1 MENLLIKRSISNC
14 LTCENP
20 PCSLACKHNVDPG
33 KVLRSLKFKNYQGAI
48 ENLSDYCLNCDAP
61 CINSCVIPNS
71 VNIKDIISKCIEE
84 KKKFNPEFKHVSL
97 ETDFCGFKLENPF
110 LLSSSVVAS
119 TYDMCRRALLAGW
132 AGVCFKTICL
142 FDIHEAS
149 PRFSALKNN
158 DGSFSA
164 FKNIEQLSDHSLV
177 ENFEIFRKLKKE
189 FPNKFLLVSIMGRD
203 EKEWKYLAR
212 EAQKAGADALE
223 LNFSCPNMTEDN
235 TGSDV
240 GQIPELVEK
249 YTRAVKEEVNIPVIS
264 KLTPNVASPLPA
276 AIAAKNG
283 GADGIAAI
291 NTIKSIT
298 EFNIIDS
305 LYNKKLG
312 KNIAVGGLSGSA
324 VKPIALKFIAEIA
337 KEEELKNLHISAMG
351 GIYTYEDA
359 IMFLALGA
367 SSLQVTTAVM
377 EYGYRI
383 IDDLINGLEL
393 FLGTVGLH
401 SLSELKG
408 GLINNVVN
416 IEKIERDYVI
426 YPKFIRN
433 TCVGCGRCYI
443 SCLDGGHQA
452 IKFENR
458 IPILDPKK
466 CVGCHLC
473 VLVCP
478 TSSIVSSEIKIKK

>member
-1 MENLLIKRSISNC
+1 
-14 LTCENP
+14 
-20 PCSLACKHNVDPG
+20 
-33 KVLRSLKFKNYQGAI
+33 
-48 ENLSDYCLNCDAP
+48 
-61 CINSCVIPNS
+61 
-71 VNIKDIISKCIEE
+71 
-84 KKKFNPEFKHVSL
+84 
-97 ETDFCGFKLENPF
+97 
-110 LLSSSVVAS
+110 
-119 TYDMCRRALLAGW
+119 
-132 AGVCFKTICL
+132 
-142 FDIHEAS
+142 
-149 PRFSALKNN
+149 
-158 DGSFSA
+158 
-164 FKNIEQLSDHSLV
+164 
-177 ENFEIFRKLKKE
+177 
-189 FPNKFLLVSIMGRD
+189 
-203 EKEWKYLAR
+203 
-212 EAQKAGADALE
+212 
-223 LNFSCPNMTEDN
+223 MTEDN

-312 KNIAVGGLSGSA
+312 KNIAVGGLSGTA

-337 KEEELKNLHISAMG
+337 KVEELKNLHISAMG